1 MMKFSPNLQFFFW
14 MSSLMVIFDL
24 VNKVMYSG
32 VDMYVTVILISNKMF
47 RTMKLAIKVSR
58 IANYHPSKL

>member
-1 MMKFSPNLQFFFW
+1 M
-14 MSSLMVIFDL
+14 SLMIIIDL

-32 VDMYVTVILISNKMF
+32 VDMYGTVILISNKMF
-47 RTMKLAIKVSR
+47 RTIKLAIKVSR